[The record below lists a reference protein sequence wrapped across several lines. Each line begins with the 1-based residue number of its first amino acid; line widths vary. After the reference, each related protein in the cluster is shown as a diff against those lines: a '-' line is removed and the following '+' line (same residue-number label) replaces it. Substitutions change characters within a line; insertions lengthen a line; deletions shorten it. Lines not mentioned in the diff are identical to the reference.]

1 MKIEDIIKLSND
13 GLTEEE
19 FIENFNQILE
29 AYSIPYLMFS
39 QKNLRL
45 EEYVDVNSITTILD
59 DIYMSNPEKNKWC
72 LSENMSENLKLFL
85 RLNGESE

>member
-1 MKIEDIIKLSND
+1 MKIEDLMKLSSD

-72 LSENMSENLKLFL
+72 LPENMSENLKLFL

>member
-72 LSENMSENLKLFL
+72 LLENMSENLKLFL

>member
-1 MKIEDIIKLSND
+1 MKIDEIMKLSSD

-29 AYSIPYLMFS
+29 AYSIPYLVFS

-45 EEYVDVNSITTILD
+45 EEYMDVNSITTILD

-72 LSENMSENLKLFL
+72 LLENMSEKLKLFL
-85 RLNGESE
+85 KLNGESE